1 MKKTVFL
8 ILLLVLGT
16 VTLSLAQEK
25 HKLFTV
31 DSLFIP
37 DLSEHLHS
45 VGENDEKAARES
57 LSSFSYCW
65 TANLLFAD
73 QKMQVQQVCKAMLD
87 QKLSVSPYFIA
98 YLKVVTLLVRR
109 SFDQDAFNVINKS
122 VFYCL
127 GEKNSNRSLLAYL
140 SQVNLLIEEQGLLKS
155 TTEAWYCRNAEY
167 KFSFDSV
174 PSFDF
179 TKVTLTCTCRG
190 DSSCIYDT
198 HGRFFPLQQ
207 KWVGS
212 KGTVYWDREGL
223 SRDDV
228 YAKLADYSVNT
239 RVTYYS
245 ADSVILFHGGFIKK
259 PLQGKL
265 EEKVMADVTQE
276 KAIYPRF
283 SMYPGNSIIINLN
296 KEIEYEGGFSLEGA
310 KIVGFSSPGRL
321 ARIMISRN
329 KAPFIELRS
338 KEFVIRPDRFVS
350 ARANAVIYIENDSI
364 YHPGVQVRYNRE
376 NNEIAMTRADEGLSK
391 SPFFNT
397 YHKIDMLPE
406 ALYWKLD
413 DSKISFEAIRGIRS
427 KGEAL
432 FSSSDYFSAYNYDKL
447 QGIDEVN
454 PVLLVSM
461 YVKRHSSERFY
472 GEDLASF
479 EKKPIEQV
487 KVQLIRLAN
496 EGFLIYDID
505 NDFVT
510 VKPRLNEYLASH
522 NEAKDYD
529 IIQLNSFVEKG
540 SNAILDLNTLDLTI
554 LGVKADIEALQL
566 LRSNLM
572 QFAHKIE
579 KELKKLFGKRLLV
592 VAGDLPSSKIVQINK
607 NFDASYPEQDNNF
620 DILLSSDKI
629 SEGFNLNRAGMV
641 INYDIPWNPV
651 RVIQRVGRINRI
663 SKKVFNEL
671 FIVNFFPTE
680 QGAELVKSRE
690 IAQNK
695 MFLIHTAL
703 GEDAKYFDVEEEP
716 TPAGLYNRIQQNPE
730 KQEEESFYTK
740 ALNEYEKIKKAN
752 PELIEA
758 LKSYPPRIKVA
769 KAFTENELLVF
780 YKKGRLYVIAM
791 QYSEE
796 KKPEPYPTAL
806 DEVWSK
812 IICAPEEKALP
823 LSDNFWPAY
832 ETVKSFRDYRLP
844 PVSEQSLEQKAL
856 NVLDYFIR
864 QNQAQ
869 ELLPQKDFLRTLRE
883 DILDYGTLSD
893 YTLRRIGNLET
904 NENKIEGAV
913 KEIKL
918 LKQELGEDY
927 LFKEKARQKDMVKEI
942 IIAIENVT

>member
-1 MKKTVFL
+1 EILTELTRLDLVKNDPKTACL
-8 ILLLVLGT
+8 IENINKQ
-16 VTLSLAQEK
+16 LAQK
-25 HKLFTV
+25 PGK
-31 DSLFIP
+31 
-37 DLSEHLHS
+37 
-45 VGENDEKAARES
+45 GEPQRA
-57 LSSFSYCW
+57 
-65 TANLLFAD
+65 
-73 QKMQVQQVCKAMLD
+73 
-87 QKLSVSPYFIA
+87 
-98 YLKVVTLLVRR
+98 
-109 SFDQDAFNVINKS
+109 
-122 VFYCL
+122 
-127 GEKNSNRSLLAYL
+127 
-140 SQVNLLIEEQGLLKS
+140 
-155 TTEAWYCRNAEY
+155 
-167 KFSFDSV
+167 
-174 PSFDF
+174 
-179 TKVTLTCTCRG
+179 
-190 DSSCIYDT
+190 
-198 HGRFFPLQQ
+198 
-207 KWVGS
+207 
-212 KGTVYWDREGL
+212 
-223 SRDDV
+223 
-228 YAKLADYSVNT
+228 
-239 RVTYYS
+239 
-245 ADSVILFHGGFIKK
+245 
-259 PLQGKL
+259 
-265 EEKVMADVTQE
+265 
-276 KAIYPRF
+276 
-283 SMYPGNSIIINLN
+283 IIIFS
-296 KEIEYEGGFSLEGA
+296 EY
-310 KIVGFSSPGRL
+310 VDT
-321 ARIMISRN
+321 
-329 KAPFIELRS
+329 
-338 KEFVIRPDRFVS
+338 V
-350 ARANAVIYIENDSI
+350 
-364 YHPGVQVRYNRE
+364 
-376 NNEIAMTRADEGLSK
+376 
-391 SPFFNT
+391 
-397 YHKIDMLPE
+397 
-406 ALYWKLD
+406 
-413 DSKISFEAIRGIRS
+413 
-427 KGEAL
+427 
-432 FSSSDYFSAYNYDKL
+432 NYL
-447 QGIDEVN
+447 
-454 PVLLVSM
+454 
-461 YVKRHSSERFY
+461 
-472 GEDLASF
+472 
-479 EKKPIEQV
+479 
-487 KVQLIRLAN
+487 
-496 EGFLIYDID
+496 
-505 NDFVT
+505 
-510 VKPRLNEYLASH
+510 
-522 NEAKDYD
+522 
-529 IIQLNSFVEKG
+529 
-540 SNAILDLNTLDLTI
+540 
-554 LGVKADIEALQL
+554 
-566 LRSNLM
+566 
-572 QFAHKIE
+572 E